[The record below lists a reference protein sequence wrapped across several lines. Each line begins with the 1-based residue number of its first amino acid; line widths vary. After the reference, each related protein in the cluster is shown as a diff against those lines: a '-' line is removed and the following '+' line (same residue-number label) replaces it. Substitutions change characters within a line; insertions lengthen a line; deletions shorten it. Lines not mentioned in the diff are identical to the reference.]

1 MPNRRRRQQMVKE
14 SMVTAQATSFAVIYN
29 KPATLLPTLTS
40 KSEVLVENPAIV
52 TTQSTAAVKN
62 LLFTLDNINTIIAFY
77 DKAHENIFV
86 IFDMMIAKRD
96 INDII
101 ASAKHLRT
109 YMFNEIE
116 KLNGLS
122 GTTAESD
129 LFDKCKYLV
138 LDILDDIINRV
149 ELNIIMRRIYYLRE
163 VIGQARVEYG
173 L

>member
-1 MPNRRRRQQMVKE
+1 MVKQ
-14 SMVTAQATSFAVIYN
+14 SSALVTETSFAVMYN
-29 KPATLLPTLTS
+29 KPATMLPSLTS
-40 KSEVLVENPAIV
+40 KSEVLTVNPAIV
-52 TTQSTAAVKN
+52 TTKSTEAVRN

-77 DKAHENIFV
+77 DRAHERIFA

-96 INDII
+96 IADIVTT
-101 ASAKHLRT
+101 AKHLRMF
-109 YMFNEIE
+109 MFNEIE
-116 KLNGLS
+116 ELNGLS

-129 LFDKCKYLV
+129 IFDKCKYLV

-149 ELNIIMRRIYYLRE
+149 EMNILMRRIFYLRE